1 MKKSVTITLRLTPE
15 EERVL
20 DRVAR
25 ALRAT
30 RSGALRAALRGEGR
44 RLERERDMSAH
55 EHLKR
60 YIPANAGPVR
70 RTSLARGAGARF
82 LDIVEEKHR
91 GRRAR

>member
-1 MKKSVTITLRLTPE
+1 MKKTVTVTLRLTPE

-30 RSGALRAALRGEGR
+30 RSEALRAVLKDEGLRLAREQAL
-44 RLERERDMSAH
+44 SAH

-60 YIPANAGPVR
+60 YIPVNPGPVR
-70 RTSLARGAGARF
+70 RRSLARGASAGF
-82 LDIVEEKHR
+82 LEIVEEKHR